1 MATLNQGLGVKAGG
15 SGGGG
20 TNTNIANADLTSD
33 ADHILDVAATT
44 LTIDSGAVDIL
55 KVNGATD
62 KVIIG
67 PSGADYTMPSDR
79 PSSGEVLKAS
89 DGSGTLAW
97 SADTN
102 SNTNIANDDLTLD
115 GNHSTNTNNQTLTI
129 KNGTNTTALFNA
141 NGLTIGRTSPYIMP
155 IARAGIAGKVLQS
168 SDATTGT
175 AWANAGFTKP
185 FTMYMQGLTAANIWH
200 YPEPMSNNK
209 FLALA
214 RSSGV
219 ATPGAWN
226 IINSTTVRS
235 CTLGI
240 NCFTTNIRGLSFWAS
255 CLDNAGD
262 TVLPTITV
270 EIWEFPVATG
280 SSTIS
285 LPTSLVSA
293 TTAATTDSN
302 NQFQPGVQASPG
314 ADTRTG
320 NSLLMPVFKVNWEED
335 EVNVD
340 VWINAT
346 WNGYYV
352 NDR

>member
-1 MATLNQGLGVKAGG
+1 M
-15 SGGGG
+15 GGGINKGFGFNTGG
-20 TNTNIANADLTSD
+20 TSGEHTVNTNVSNADLTSD
-33 ADHILDVAATT
+33 GNHTLDVAATT

-79 PSSGEVLKAS
+79 PSNGEVLKAS

-226 IINSTTVRS
+226 IINSTTIRS
-235 CTLGI
+235 CTLGV
-240 NCFTTNIRGLSFWAS
+240 NPFVTNIRGINFWAS
-255 CLDNAGD
+255 CLDNAG
-262 TVLPTITV
+262 TITPTITV
-270 EIWEFPVATG
+270 EVWEFPVAAG
-280 SSTIS
+280 ASTIS
-285 LPTSLVSA
+285 LPTSRNTA
-293 TTAATTDSN
+293 TTGATSDNN
-302 NQFQPGVQASPG
+302 NQFQLGRSGGGGTNTSAN
-314 ADTRTG
+314 TM
-320 NSLLMPVFKVNWEED
+320 LMPVFKVNWEDD
-335 EVNVD
+335 EVDVD

-346 WNGYYV
+346 WNGYIV
-352 NDR
+352 